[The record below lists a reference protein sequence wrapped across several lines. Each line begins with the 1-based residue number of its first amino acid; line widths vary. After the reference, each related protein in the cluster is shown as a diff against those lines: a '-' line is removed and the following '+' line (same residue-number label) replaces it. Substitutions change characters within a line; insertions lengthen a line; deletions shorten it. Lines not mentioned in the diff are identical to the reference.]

1 MRHNIPTHET
11 KHSIPDHLYALS
23 TSEIELS
30 NSELRQIDGSTVRM
44 QHDLS
49 FMQMELYEVKAEV
62 NFQQEKY

>member
-1 MRHNIPTHET
+1 MRQNVTNHET
-11 KHSIPDHLYALS
+11 KQSIPDHLYALS
-23 TSEIELS
+23 TSEIELT
-30 NSELRQIDGSTVRM
+30 NSEMRQIDGSTVRM